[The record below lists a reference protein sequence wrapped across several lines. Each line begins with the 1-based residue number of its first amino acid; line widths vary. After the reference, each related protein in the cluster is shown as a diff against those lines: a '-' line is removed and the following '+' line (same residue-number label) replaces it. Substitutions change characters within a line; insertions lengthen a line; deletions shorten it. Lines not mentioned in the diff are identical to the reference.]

1 MFKSDSLDQG
11 RIDLYL
17 NILVSE
23 NKKKVDFKQK
33 EVVATIV
40 SESTLGFMKIA
51 QKSRVIGSNLQ

>member
-51 QKSRVIGSNLQ
+51 QKSRAIGSNLQ